1 MPAKDCALVFR
12 FRSSGSGRFRG
23 RLGVRSRRGGFRS
36 ASLRVLV
43 VVLGLSAV
51 SSLVTGF
58 TTINT
63 EIVVHSALLP
73 ARRRGSTRDG
83 RRTDD
88 TGGQAWERLP
98 FLYKLCSILSGTV
111 DDSKPE
117 VWS

>member
-63 EIVVHSALLP
+63 EIVVHSALLLSFGEFSV
-73 ARRRGSTRDG
+73 RTEVLRDVVRGRRGL
-83 RRTDD
+83 
-88 TGGQAWERLP
+88 TG
-98 FLYKLCSILSGTV
+98 
-111 DDSKPE
+111 
-117 VWS
+117 